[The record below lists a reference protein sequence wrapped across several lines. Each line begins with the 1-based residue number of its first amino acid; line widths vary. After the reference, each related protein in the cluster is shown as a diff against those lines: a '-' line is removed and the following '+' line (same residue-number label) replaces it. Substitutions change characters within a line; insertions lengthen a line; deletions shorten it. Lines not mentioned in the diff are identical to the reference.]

1 MPIKKDVEPKMK
13 IKVEIHRGIL
23 MCYRLPIKGII
34 DGTTFEIGEHIDL
47 CSACIAREFE
57 NRNNYHLK
65 PKYSNIQTPVEVSQF
80 IFELLKDK
88 IPPNG
93 IIFDPDTFIINKEKK
108 WERYCFACEKEKWV
122 NSLQRFDINPFSL
135 AKYFYER
142 GIEDI
147 AIIQKLTYL
156 TYLEV
161 LEKENILLDF
171 GEDFQAWDGG
181 PVIESVFSAMSKDWE
196 KYGNYERILKK
207 IPVLNEEKIIRH
219 CEK

>member
-1 MPIKKDVEPKMK
+1 MNGPLKCFKCGKAKQPERLFRLSPSMGREATGKMVIICLDCLKLFDKKKFQEMENLTSKQIDFCSIHKMK
-13 IKVEIHRGIL
+13 K
-23 MCYRLPIKGII
+23 
-34 DGTTFEIGEHIDL
+34 
-47 CSACIAREFE
+47 
-57 NRNNYHLK
+57 
-65 PKYSNIQTPVEVSQF
+65 
-80 IFELLKDK
+80 
-88 IPPNG
+88 
-93 IIFDPDTFIINKEKK
+93 DTFIINKEKK
-108 WERYCFACEKEKWV
+108 WERHCFACEKEKWV

-181 PVIESVFSAMSKDWE
+181 PVMESVFSAMSKDWE

-207 IPVLNEEKIIRH
+207 APVLNEEKIIRH